1 MAQET
6 QETREPDVLDR
17 DDTAAPSP
25 AAQDHFPVDDD
36 GLPIL
41 EAPADPEDT
50 ADAPADP
57 PQVLDDDEAASLLE
71 VMLNAPVDD
80 PSPSAAEQP
89 DVNAPPETMPTPSA
103 ECDDEAVARLNAMI
117 EQPLEATTEDT
128 TALDA
133 QPVDEE
139 KAESGDT
146 SAPTGTDTAALTA
159 TDADNTAAAPETTD
173 APRDLDAELEALLN
187 EQPIDPEVLDA
198 AGQIAAQDAE
208 LAEQNREAL
217 QQRAAE
223 AAEALHAASDAPEES
238 SEASPAA
245 DTSPPPSAPAA
256 AAVTADTDVPDDQS
270 LVAEIDSL
278 LAAELEA
285 PAQAA
290 AAAEPEPAD
299 NPAAEPDPTIDQIDQ
314 MLAMEAEDDEEL
326 IGEFFSSDDVI
337 SGITPGTGE
346 AYNAQSEDA
355 PDDEPAPADQAIAAA
370 PAAPT
375 TPADEDPGEAGRRKR
390 FGFDW
395 HGALAVVDRVAL
407 RVCWLLNWPARRYLS
422 REWRATLGYLALL
435 QVGGAAAVWLLLVI
449 L

>member
-17 DDTAAPSP
+17 DDTAAPTP
-25 AAQDHFPVDDD
+25 AAQDGLPVDGD

-50 ADAPADP
+50 ADAPAEQ

-80 PSPSAAEQP
+80 PGPPAAEP
-89 DVNAPPETMPTPSA
+89 PAVNASPDTNPTPPA
-103 ECDDEAVARLNAMI
+103 ECDDEAAARLNAI
-117 EQPLEATTEDT
+117 LEQPLEATTQ
-128 TALDA
+128 DA
-133 QPVDEE
+133 TSPDAPPDGAPQTGP
-139 KAESGDT
+139 GDT
-146 SAPTGTDTAALTA
+146 PAQEADNAALTTA
-159 TDADNTAAAPETTD
+159 DADATAAEPGATD

-223 AAEALHAASDAPEES
+223 AAEALEAASAEPDAPAEDT
-238 SEASPAA
+238 PGVDAA
-245 DTSPPPSAPAA
+245 PPPDAPAA
-256 AAVTADTDVPDDQS
+256 AAVAADTGVPDDQS

-290 AAAEPEPAD
+290 AAAEPGPAD
-299 NPAAEPDPTIDQIDQ
+299 SPAAEPDPTIDQIDQ

-346 AYNAQSEDA
+346 AYNAQSQDDPA
-355 PDDEPAPADQAIAAA
+355 DEPAPADQAIAAA
-370 PAAPT
+370 PAEPATAADGAPAE
-375 TPADEDPGEAGRRKR
+375 ADAARRFR
-390 FGFDW
+390 FDW
-395 HGALAVVDRVAL
+395 HRALAVADRVAL